1 MAKFYAE
8 VIYTQSL
15 FIIEVSWVLAVT
27 LTLWSL
33 RSDTAETGETGMTE
47 FHNLHLKN
55 IIPTANSKKRKD
67 RKERSTRGEKKKIT
81 KNFDWTVAM
90 EKTAV
95 E

>member
-1 MAKFYAE
+1 
-8 VIYTQSL
+8 
-15 FIIEVSWVLAVT
+15 
-27 LTLWSL
+27 
-33 RSDTAETGETGMTE
+33 MTE